1 MKPNNN
7 KKTLL
12 DFVSLQEGADFFSYY
27 DEELND
33 ETIQIAEV
41 WNYVFPSNSLA
52 LLLRSANSYK
62 TVYFKASF
70 RYVLLK
76 CCEILTCSAIP
87 IHQLSVL

>member
-12 DFVSLQEGADFFSYY
+12 AFVSLQEGADFFSYY

-41 WNYVFPSNSLA
+41 WNYVFSIDSTSVAPTE
-52 LLLRSANSYK
+52 R
-62 TVYFKASF
+62 
-70 RYVLLK
+70 
-76 CCEILTCSAIP
+76 E
-87 IHQLSVL
+87 QLQNCLF